1 MSFRMK
7 GAILI
12 VRETV
17 GIILFAIHRMVAV
30 IFFCGR
36 NSASFTVRFDMEHC
50 DAWGYAAR

>member
-1 MSFRMK
+1 MK